1 MQQLKSASTGVAYVN
16 TNTVEVVFGTPSKK
30 CRGNGICR
38 INSLST
44 IVQKKYPGSA
54 VCIISVTRNE
64 HLKFCFLKIN
74 MMESTMNEYFS
85 NEFFI
90 LEESVV
96 LPDFLKTTLELP
108 YNKILPGK
116 YPIQNSKLY
125 FTVIFEQLH

>member
-1 MQQLKSASTGVAYVN
+1 
-16 TNTVEVVFGTPSKK
+16 
-30 CRGNGICR
+30 
-38 INSLST
+38 
-44 IVQKKYPGSA
+44 
-54 VCIISVTRNE
+54 
-64 HLKFCFLKIN
+64 